1 MKLVSMPTKEV
12 PIERLERRMKLITA
26 AATETMD
33 RIEDKLK
40 YKTDVLGAVDV
51 WLAELEQSG
60 GKADISLIGE
70 LRKQVQA
77 ARDR

>member
-1 MKLVSMPTKEV
+1 MKLVSMPTNDV
-12 PIERLERRMKLITA
+12 PREWLERRMKLVTA

-40 YKTDVLGAVDV
+40 YKTDVLGAVDL

-60 GKADISLIGE
+60 GKADMSLIGE
-70 LRKQVQA
+70 LRKKIQD